1 MGSFG
6 MAARF
11 SAMPSTVIKR
21 FDYEP
26 HRRELLVTFTT
37 GRRYIYSK
45 VPPEAVDRFRRAVS
59 KGQHFNAHIRDRY
72 EYREL
77 EPAWGGED

>member
-37 GRRYIYSK
+37 GRRYLYSK
-45 VPPEAVDRFRRAVS
+45 VPPEAVDRFRRAFS
-59 KGQHFNAHIRDRY
+59 KGQHFNTHIRDRY

-77 EPAWGGED
+77 EPAWGGAD